1 MECDWFM
8 LSMCMYLYVV
18 IFDRQELAEMAGD
31 HSRVQ
36 QLADEL
42 EDVEEKASELEKRR
56 VGKLNSI
63 TYV

>member
-1 MECDWFM
+1 
-8 LSMCMYLYVV
+8 
-18 IFDRQELAEMAGD
+18 MAGD